1 MSGHLALL
9 EICHGR
15 IGVRADEIGWWI
27 VAVNQVGSVLFFLAG
42 LAAYT
47 RPGTSTVIDLGVVN
61 WGTFLGALCFVVG
74 GVIQAF
80 DRPEAS

>member
-1 MSGHLALL
+1 M
-9 EICHGR
+9 
-15 IGVRADEIGWWI
+15 GWWV

-47 RPGTSTVIDLGVVN
+47 RPSTSTVINLGVVN
-61 WGTFLGALCFVVG
+61 WGTFLGALCFVAG